1 MATETRYKL
10 HEYARRGDLALVRD
24 YVENNG
30 AVDQLNRENQ
40 TALLVAA
47 GGGHYSVAKFLLEH
61 GAKTNVVDR
70 AGWTALHHAAQNGN
84 EATVELLLKGGEKV
98 TKETRIDANIESG
111 ADRSP
116 LGVALSA
123 GNLAAAVHL
132 VDAGADCTWVDQLG
146 RSLAFFC
153 VQHLVCI
160 KFLMANGVDISQADQ
175 AQTSPLHIAA
185 EEGNTAVMDYL
196 ITNNRV
202 KVDANVRDVDQ
213 DTPFHA
219 AARAGKLEA
228 MKFLNKIVGGRHG
241 ALDAVTGYNNAT
253 AVHLSAM
260 NGHIDVVQYLINSG
274 VVDINAQDDDGRTAL
289 HCACADGAEEVV
301 KLMVAEGARM
311 DISDNDGYKPLHHAA
326 LNENDTI
333 VKYLLVQTAM
343 HRLND
348 EAAKGPQLRRD
359 LREYRAKQAKDDLDS
374 FDIPPPSY
382 GGDIDF
388 GAGGPNYGL

>member
-10 HEYARRGDLALVRD
+10 HEHARRGDLALVRE
-24 YVENNG
+24 YVDNNG
-30 AVDQLNRENQ
+30 VVDQLNRENQ
-40 TALLVAA
+40 TALLVSA

-84 EATVELLLKGGEKV
+84 EATVELLLKGGEKF
-98 TKETRIDANIESG
+98 TKETAISPNIESG

-132 VDAGADCTWVDQLG
+132 VDAGADCGWKDELG

-160 KFLMANGVDISQADQ
+160 KFLMANSVDISEPDMQD
-175 AQTSPLHIAA
+175 TSCLHVAA
-185 EEGNTAVMDYL
+185 EEGNTAVMEYL
-196 ITNNRV
+196 INRV
-202 KVDANVRDVDQ
+202 KVPAEVVDVDG

-228 MKFLNKIVGGRHG
+228 MKFLNKTLGGRHG
-241 ALDAVTGYNNAT
+241 AINKMRGYNNAT

-260 NGHIDVVQYLINSG
+260 NGHIDAVTYLINSG
-274 VVDINAQDDDGRTAL
+274 VADINAQDNDGRTAL

-301 KLMVAEGARM
+301 KVMVTEGAQM
-311 DISDNDGYKPLHHAA
+311 NIPDNDGYKPLHHAA
-326 LNENDTI
+326 LNEHDNI
-333 VKYLLVQTAM
+333 VKFLLVQTAM
-343 HRLND
+343 QKLNE
-348 EAAKGPQLRRD
+348 EAAAGPQMRLQ
-359 LREYRAKQAKDDLDS
+359 LREYRALQAKEDLDS
-374 FDIPPPSY
+374 FDIPAPSY
-382 GGDIDF
+382 GAEGLDI
-388 GAGGPNYGL
+388 

>member
-10 HEYARRGDLALVRD
+10 HEYARRGDLHAVRE
-24 YVENNG
+24 YIENNG
-30 AVDQLNRENQ
+30 MVDQLNRENQ

-61 GAKTNVVDR
+61 GAHTDTVDR
-70 AGWTALHHAAQNGN
+70 AGWNALHHAAQNGN
-84 EATVELLLKGGEKV
+84 EASVELLLKGGEKYD
-98 TKETRIDANIESG
+98 KDKAIDPNLDSG

-123 GNLAAAVHL
+123 GNLAGAVHL
-132 VDAGADCTWVDQLG
+132 VDAGADCEWQDQLG

-160 KFLMANGVDISQADQ
+160 KFLQMNGVDLAKCDNQ
-175 AQTSPLHIAA
+175 QTSCLHVAA
-185 EEGNTAVMDYL
+185 EEGNTAVMEYL
-196 ITNNRV
+196 INRV
-202 KVDANVRDVDQ
+202 KVDAQIRDCDF
-213 DTPFHA
+213 DAPFHA

-228 MKFLNKIVGGRHG
+228 MKFLNKACPGGRHG
-241 ALDAVTGYNNAT
+241 ALDKETGYNEAT

-274 VVDINAQDDDGRTAL
+274 VVDINQKDQDGRTAL

-301 KLMVAEGARM
+301 KLMVVEGARM
-311 DISDNDGYKPLHHAA
+311 DITDNDGYKALHHAA
-326 LNENDTI
+326 LNEHDSI

-343 HRLND
+343 QRLNE
-348 EAAKGPQLRRD
+348 EAATGPQMRRQ
-359 LREYRAKQAKDDLDS
+359 LREYRAQQTKVDLDS
-374 FDIPPPSY
+374 FDIDPPTY
-382 GGDIDF
+382 GAEGLD
-388 GAGGPNYGL
+388 YGL